1 MTSYRYKI
9 QQNGSARIGTLEAA
23 SLQEASAMLRREG
36 GVVLQLR
43 AEKAVPGKA
52 GAGTAPAASTG
63 AGGSA
68 TSLRM
73 LTHRVLVFRSQVELT
88 LRQLG
93 SLLNAGVP
101 ILTAIRAVGD
111 QAPGLLSQV
120 YAAIGEKVRRG
131 YPLKRCLQ
139 EEAPFFGD
147 VTIALIAVGE
157 ANGTLERMLTYS
169 ADLMEKAR
177 RIRSQIVQ
185 AFTYPAIVVLIA
197 FGIGYFLVAHVFPKI
212 MVFIQKQG
220 KNVQLPLPTRLLIQV
235 NDFLEIYGLYVLAT
249 PPLLIA
255 AYFLA
260 RRVPAIGE
268 QLDYLKLRLPLIGKA
283 FREHANARWCQTLG
297 SLLGSGVDV
306 LVALQLVRETV
317 GNLHY
322 AAQFEK
328 VREVVR
334 QGGSLAK
341 GLRESTLARLCPIG
355 LTMVSVSEET
365 GGLDVTLLK
374 VADYSEEQLNRRVGI
389 LGKLVEPAIF
399 VVVGGM
405 VGFVYFAFFMAMLA
419 VTRSAA

>member
-1 MTSYRYKI
+1 MVAYRYKI
-9 QQNGSARIGTLEAA
+9 RRNGSSQTGILEAD
-23 SLQEASAMLRREG
+23 SLQDATAQLRRLG

-43 AEKAVPGKA
+43 ADTAKGRKPASGRSETKADDANKP
-52 GAGTAPAASTG
+52 AGT
-63 AGGSA
+63 
-68 TSLRM
+68 LRAVVNR
-73 LTHRVLVFRSQVELT
+73 LFILRSQVELT

-93 SLLNAGVP
+93 SLLSAGVP
-101 ILTAIRAVGD
+101 ILTAIRAVTD
-111 QAPGLLSQV
+111 QAPPLLSRV
-120 YAAIGEKVRRG
+120 YGGIGEKVRRG
-131 YPLKRCLQ
+131 YPLQRCVK
-139 EEAPFFGD
+139 EEASFFGD

-177 RIRSQIVQ
+177 RIRGQIVQ
-185 AFTYPAIVVLIA
+185 AFTYPAIVVLVA

-212 MVFIQKQG
+212 MTFIQKQG
-220 KNVQLPLPTRLLIQV
+220 KQVELPLPTRLLIQI
-235 NDFLEIYGLYVLAT
+235 NDFLEVYGLYVLAT

-268 QLDYLKLRLPLIGKA
+268 RLDYFKLRLPLIGKA

-306 LVALQLVRETV
+306 LVALQLVRDTV

-341 GLRESTLARLCPIG
+341 GIRESTLSRLCPIG

-374 VADYSEEQLNRRVGI
+374 VADYSEEQLSRRVGI
-389 LGKLVEPAIF
+389 LGKVVEPAIF